1 MGINTKEK
9 DDLYLGMQSSAM
21 SAAADE
27 TSEDLPVR
35 DVGLGQGGFQEP
47 AQNAKARQ
55 TVSRISREDLEDR
68 YLRLHEENLLLK
80 QHAHKQEDKIKRMAT
95 KLIRL
100 VNDKK
105 KAEQAG
111 GGPKRRGQDVEM
123 EEVIEQLQEKVRDL
137 ERQNESIRNRL
148 ISTKQQLQLQ
158 GHRHMPYHY
167 VQARINTGLRKAAE
181 SVGIQERAKKGMRLQ
196 DIDIQALKSPQALP
210 PKYGQN
216 LLEEAKAEIRNLENV
231 IESLKAHNEEL
242 EHSVEV
248 LRSEIQK
255 KESEFEEALL
265 QLKEQQAT
273 GQRLTIRDNVTLIKL
288 HKQLAEKSNEFA
300 AMESKMLQL
309 DENQRHLKVS
319 HDALMAKGD
328 ELNLLLKEE
337 RLKCLNLER
346 QLQANTFSK
355 RRLDELQDRINDL
368 EKERDLLKENYDK
381 LYNSAF
387 GVTHDQKWKLKEQ
400 QLKLEIAQLEAA
412 LKSDLADKNNILD
425 RMKVEQD
432 QNEKLAQE
440 NQELRLQY
448 LEQKQQLDEMKNR
461 MKFFTKESDVDAAE
475 LSEALMLIKVRR
487 QQTNGDLTFLEKVED
502 DTQKDLERSMREL
515 QATHAETVQE
525 LEKTRNMLIVQHKI
539 NKDYQAEVESVTQKM
554 EALQQDYEL
563 KLEQYVQLLDVRA
576 MRIRKLEAQLKDIAY
591 GTKQYKFRPEI
602 LPDDPVDEF
611 NETAHLERGENLFEI
626 HISRVIFSAET
637 TKSFGDQEPA
647 TFCTYAFYDFELQ
660 TTPIIRGLNPTYNFT
675 SQYLVRMDD
684 FFLQYLQKNTATLEI
699 HHAYGM
705 DFETTAAC
713 QLRFHEMLEQN
724 GRVYGSAILVGV
736 GREIQ
741 NYGTVEYWAKLK
753 VPMDQAIR
761 LYKERAK
768 ALGYITMNTKDQPVL
783 NPAQSSPSTE
793 GNLNELHIT
802 TKCCSNLKCQMS
814 GLQPSPYVVYK
825 FFDFPDHD
833 TSIIPSSNQPQFSD
847 HMCFP
852 VSMNVDLDRYLK
864 AESLSLYVFDDNET
878 EDGVYIGK
886 ANVPLISLAHDRYI
900 SGTFELTDSKGF
912 SAGTISIELKWKFSY
927 LQPPGSIVAA
937 DLSHYIQ
944 NEKPVK
950 GQGEGPLP
958 TPLFTSTAV
967 RPQPKPRQRTSAVDK
982 KVSFVDLVE
991 LSNTSPQNEDK
1002 EHEEKT
1008 KDEKAIVSDIPQAKP
1023 ETEAGNGTSK
1033 SASKTQLEQE
1043 DSSQLSEGQFADQSS
1058 ASSGDETEIT
1068 EDLEPEEQD
1077 EQCMADAVESVTDS
1091 DDCIVSSPVSTSLN
1105 PAAEK
1110 IRIEIISL
1118 SFTDNQITRD
1128 NTIQRLFVECK
1139 FSTFPAEETPVSL
1152 PKPRSGQWVYYNYSH
1167 VMHLDQANNKAR
1179 RDVLKTMLQGTEPS
1193 PGSIRFT
1200 VVSDPPEDEQDLECE
1215 DIGFAYVRLSEIF
1228 QNKRDMIEQDI
1239 KVFNSPDDGTVI
1251 GRLKVTV
1258 EALNALRSIHKEL
1271 RNSPEA

>member
-1 MGINTKEK
+1 
-9 DDLYLGMQSSAM
+9 M

-27 TSEDLPVR
+27 TSDDLPVR
-35 DVGLGQGGFQEP
+35 DVGLGLGGLQEP
-47 AQNAKARQ
+47 SAAQNAKARQ
-55 TVSRISREDLEDR
+55 TVSRISREELEDR
-68 YLRLHEENLLLK
+68 YLRLHEENILLK

-105 KAEQAG
+105 KTEQAG
-111 GGPKRRGQDVEM
+111 GGPKRLGQDVEM
-123 EEVIEQLQEKVRDL
+123 EEVIEQLQEKVREL
-137 ERQNESIRNRL
+137 EKQNEAIRNRL

-158 GHRHMPYHY
+158 GHRHTPYNY
-167 VQARINTGLRKAAE
+167 VQARINTGLRKATE
-181 SVGIQERAKKGMRLQ
+181 GVGIQERTKKGMRLQ
-196 DIDIQALKSPQALP
+196 NIEIQPSKSLQALP

-216 LLEEAKAEIRNLENV
+216 LLEEARAEIRNLENV
-231 IESLKAHNEEL
+231 VESQRAHNEEL
-242 EHSVEV
+242 ENAIEV
-248 LRSEIQK
+248 LRSAMRK
-255 KESEFEEALL
+255 KEGEFEEALL

-273 GQRLTIRDNVTLIKL
+273 GQRLTIRENVEMIKL

-300 AMESKMLQL
+300 AMETKILQL
-309 DENQRHLKVS
+309 EENQRHLKVS

-328 ELNLLLKEE
+328 ELNLQLKEE
-337 RLKCLNLER
+337 RSKCLHLER
-346 QLQANTFSK
+346 ELQATTFSK

-368 EKERDLLKENYDK
+368 EKERELLKENYDK

-387 GVTHDQKWKLKEQ
+387 GVTHDQHWKLKEQ
-400 QLKLEIAQLEAA
+400 QLKLQIAQLEAA
-412 LKSDLADKNNILD
+412 LKSDLADKNDILD
-425 RMKVEQD
+425 RIKVERD

-440 NQELRLQY
+440 KQELRLQY
-448 LEQKQQLDEMKNR
+448 LEQKQQLDELKNR
-461 MKFFTKESDVDAAE
+461 VKFFTKESNVDVAE

-487 QQTNGDLTFLEKVED
+487 QQASGDLSFLEKVD
-502 DTQKDLERSMREL
+502 DDIQKDLERSMREL

-563 KLEQYVQLLDVRA
+563 KLEQYVHLLDVRA
-576 MRIRKLEAQLKDIAY
+576 ARIRKLEAQLKDIAY

-626 HISRVIFSAET
+626 HISKVQFSPEAA
-637 TKSFGDQEPA
+637 KSFGDQEPA

-660 TTPIIRGLNPTYNFT
+660 TTPVIRGLSPTYNFT

-705 DFETTAAC
+705 DFETIAAC
-713 QLRFHEMLEQN
+713 QLRFHEILEKN
-724 GRVYGSAILVGV
+724 GRIYSSAILVGV
-736 GREIQ
+736 GREIP
-741 NYGTVEYWAKLK
+741 NYGTLEYWIRLR

-768 ALGYITMNTKDQPVL
+768 ALGYITVNLKDQPAL
-783 NPAQSSPSTE
+783 SPAQASPSTD
-793 GNLNELHIT
+793 GNLNELHVTI
-802 TKCCSNLKCQMS
+802 KCCTNLKCRTS
-814 GLQPSPYVVYK
+814 GIQPNPYVVYK
-825 FFDFPDHD
+825 FFDFADHD
-833 TSIIPSSNQPQFSD
+833 TAIIPSSNHPQFAD

-852 VSMNVDLDRYLK
+852 VPMNVDLDRYLK
-864 AESLSLYVFDDNET
+864 AESLSLYVFDDSET

-900 SGTFELTDSKGF
+900 SGTFELKDYDGHST
-912 SAGTISIELKWKFSY
+912 GTISIEMKWKFSY

-950 GQGEGPLP
+950 GQGEGPLLVP
-958 TPLFTSTAV
+958 PVSSSAVV
-967 RPQPKPRQRTSAVDK
+967 RPQPKPRQRTAAADK
-982 KVSFVDLVE
+982 KVSFVDLAA
-991 LSNTSPQNEDK
+991 LPNPSPIPEKEDK
-1002 EHEEKT
+1002 KTEEKT
-1008 KDEKAIVSDIPQAKP
+1008 ENEKPIASDILQAKP
-1023 ETEAGNGTSK
+1023 ETEADDKTSQ
-1033 SASKTQLEQE
+1033 SASKTQQE
-1043 DSSQLSEGQFADQSS
+1043 RDDPSQLSEGQLADQSS
-1058 ASSGDETEIT
+1058 TSSGDETEIT
-1068 EDLEPEEQD
+1068 EELEPEEQD
-1077 EQCMADAVESVTDS
+1077 ERHVSDAAESVTDS
-1091 DDCIVSSPVSTSLN
+1091 DDCVVPSPVSTSLN
-1105 PAAEK
+1105 QPAEK
-1110 IRIEIISL
+1110 IRIEIVALSL
-1118 SFTDNQITRD
+1118 TDNQIARD

-1152 PKPRSGQWVYYNYSH
+1152 PKPRIGQWVYYNYSH
-1167 VMHLDQANNKAR
+1167 VMHVDQTNNKAR
-1179 RDVLKTMLQGTEPS
+1179 RDILKTMLRESEPS

-1215 DIGFAYVRLSEIF
+1215 DIGFAYVSLNEIF
-1228 QNKRDMIEQDI
+1228 KKGQDIIEQDI
-1239 KVFNSPDDGTVI
+1239 KVFDLQDDGTVI
-1251 GRLKVTV
+1251 GKLKVTV
-1258 EALNALRSIHKEL
+1258 EALHALRSIHKEL
-1271 RNSPEA
+1271 GNVQEV